1 MNIAEL
7 LFRFKTHDFKSKIPF
22 QNICNVYSF
31 HRYRP
36 IGTDSDANLLVQI
49 GWCTNTPWKKKKC
62 SVQMFTH
69 KAIWTEI

>member
-36 IGTDSDANLLVQI
+36 ILERIV
-49 GWCTNTPWKKKKC
+49 TPIC
-62 SVQMFTH
+62 
-69 KAIWTEI
+69 